1 MVMAVQRL
9 FIYVRLRHCLTV
21 ELELCYIDF
30 EVRCLKCFLIN
41 LSCVLEAKVKFQSS

>member
-1 MVMAVQRL
+1 MYSSSYSCL
-9 FIYVRLRHCLTV
+9 IIYVKLHYFLTV

-30 EVRCLKCFLIN
+30 EVQCFEVF